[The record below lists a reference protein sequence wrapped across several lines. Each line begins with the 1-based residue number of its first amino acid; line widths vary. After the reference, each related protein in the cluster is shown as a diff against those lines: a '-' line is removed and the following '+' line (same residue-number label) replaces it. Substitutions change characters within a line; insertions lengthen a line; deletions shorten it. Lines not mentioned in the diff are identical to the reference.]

1 MWSDRQP
8 VKLEIANP
16 RSISYRAGRAL
27 IRTSDAEVV
36 VEGHAFDIFEAFY
49 NSCPE
54 GRLQGFLAYDLAAE
68 LEDIGPLP
76 PDTSEFP
83 QLYFRWEPRATA
95 RGWSSDEINVNERGA
110 SSVTTNLE
118 RSQFEAAVARIVA
131 TIHAGDI
138 FQTNLCRC
146 IEAPCEP
153 GTEWDLYQRLRT
165 INPARYEN
173 FLRIDDHRTLF
184 SISPELFLK
193 VDNRVVTS
201 EPIKGTRPRGATPA
215 EDEALIRELLASVK
229 DRAELAMIVD
239 VVRNDLS
246 RVCEVGSVKVTEHA
260 QLMTLPT
267 VHHSYS
273 TVQGHLRTDAGPIDL
288 LRAAFPAASI
298 SGAPKIEAMRV
309 AMREEGCRRGPC
321 MGAIGWLDTNGD
333 MEFSVA
339 IRTAFTENG
348 IVRYY
353 AGCGITADS
362 IPSDEFDESG
372 HKAAAFLRALS

>member
-8 VKLEIANP
+8 VKLDIADP
-16 RSISYRAGRAL
+16 RSISYRAGRAV
-27 IRTSDAEVV
+27 IHTATGV
-36 VEGHAFDIFEAFY
+36 VEAEGRGFDILEAFFR
-49 NSCPE
+49 SCPE
-54 GRLQGFLAYDLAAE
+54 GRLNGFLSYDLAAE

-76 PDTSEFP
+76 TDDSQFP
-83 QLYFRWEPRATA
+83 QIYFTLSTTKASESPTPSRARQQA
-95 RGWSSDEINVNERGA
+95 A
-110 SSVTTNLE
+110 CTTNMT
-118 RSQFEAAVARIVA
+118 RPQFEAAVARIVA

-146 IEAPCEP
+146 IEAPLTP
-153 GTEWDLYQRLRT
+153 GTEWELYQRLRT

-184 SISPELFLK
+184 SVSPELFLK
-193 VDNRVVTS
+193 VENRIVTS

-215 EDEALIRELLASVK
+215 EDESMIRELLASVK

-260 QLMTLPT
+260 KLMTLPT

-273 TVQGHLRTDAGPIDL
+273 TVQGHLRDDAGPIDL

-309 AMREEGCRRGPC
+309 AMREEGRRRGPC

-348 IVRYY
+348 VVRYY